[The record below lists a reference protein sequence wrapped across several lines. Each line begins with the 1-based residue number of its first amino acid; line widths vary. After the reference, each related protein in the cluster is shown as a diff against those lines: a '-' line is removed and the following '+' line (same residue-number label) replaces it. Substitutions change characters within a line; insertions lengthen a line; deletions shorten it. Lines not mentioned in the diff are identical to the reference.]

1 MRAYFLVCLV
11 VGHQVAARP
20 SEDTLAT
27 TPNTTPSISSS
38 APIFNNTPT
47 VNKPECRPNNYNCS
61 VCLKVKGCKYVE
73 YPEVSR
79 NCLPIDDP
87 IKDDPI
93 KATVIEELESCD
105 KPQDDTTTA
114 DPVETTTHSSTDATT
129 SSTAPT
135 TSKSTSTTTTTTT
148 PKPTTST
155 TSTTTTVKTTETT
168 TTASTTTPIISTT
181 AVPVP
186 PPEGKGGRFDG
197 WSFFGGILLT
207 LGLAAIGLVG
217 FKYYKLRS
225 GSGGNYNR
233 F

>member
-79 NCLPIDDP
+79 VCLPI
-87 IKDDPI
+87 DDPI

-114 DPVETTTHSSTDATT
+114 DPVETTTHSSTDTTT

-135 TSKSTSTTTTTTT
+135 TSKSTSTTTTT
-148 PKPTTST
+148 PKPTTSTT

>member
-1 MRAYFLVCLV
+1 MRVYFLICLVV

-20 SEDTLAT
+20 SEDTVVT
-27 TPNTTPSISSS
+27 TPNTTPSVSSS
-38 APIFNNTPT
+38 APISNDTPVVNQT
-47 VNKPECRPNNYNCS
+47 VCTANKYSCS
-61 VCLKVKGCKYVE
+61 ICLKVEGCKYVE
-73 YPEVSR
+73 YPEVSA
-79 NCLPIDDP
+79 NCLPMNESINEDGA
-87 IKDDPI
+87 
-93 KATVIEELESCD
+93 KATVVKEIKNCD
-105 KPQDDTTTA
+105 NSQDDTTTA
-114 DPVETTTHSSTDATT
+114 DPVETTTNSSTDVTT
-129 SSTAPT
+129 STTAPT
-135 TSKSTSTTTTTTT
+135 TSKTTSTTT

-155 TSTTTTVKTTETT
+155 TTSTTTTVKTTQPTT
-168 TTASTTTPIISTT
+168 TVSTTTPAISTT

-186 PPEGKGGRFDG
+186 PPEGKGGQFDG

>member
-1 MRAYFLVCLV
+1 MRVYFLICLVV

-20 SEDTLAT
+20 SEDTVVT
-27 TPNTTPSISSS
+27 TPNTTPSVSSS
-38 APIFNNTPT
+38 APISNDTPVVNQT
-47 VNKPECRPNNYNCS
+47 VCTANKYSCS
-61 VCLKVKGCKYVE
+61 VCLKVEGCKYVE
-73 YPEVSR
+73 YPEVSA
-79 NCLPIDDP
+79 NCLPMNESINEDGA
-87 IKDDPI
+87 
-93 KATVIEELESCD
+93 KATVVKEIKNCENS
-105 KPQDDTTTA
+105 QDDTTTA
-114 DPVETTTHSSTDATT
+114 DPVETTTNSSTDV
-129 SSTAPT
+129 
-135 TSKSTSTTTTTTT
+135 
-148 PKPTTST
+148 
-155 TSTTTTVKTTETT
+155 TTTV
-168 TTASTTTPIISTT
+168 STTTPAISTT